1 MAADAQETGR
11 WPNRLCLLFL
21 GGQFVAVCCPS
32 GIVRFEE
39 DGLEEGFTEQ
49 PLPHLW
55 SH

>member
-11 WPNRLCLLFL
+11 RPNRLCLLFL
-21 GGQFVAVCCPS
+21 GGQFVAFRCPS